1 MAESSPACTHSCRK
15 TEFSTWRAAGLRPN
29 ETLDRPRVV
38 CTLGCRR
45 LSSAIASIVSIP
57 SRLVSSWPV
66 AIGNV
71 RQSTMMSCSRIP
83 QFTVRSADQ
92 PLGDLDLPRRG
103 AGLAALVDGQRDH
116 RRAVLADHR
125 HQLGHP
131 GVRAVA
137 VLVVHRVDDR
147 AAADQLE
154 ARLDHRGLGRVEHQR
169 QRRGGAEPAGDLAH
183 VGDAVPADVV
193 DADVEQVRAVAGLR
207 LGDRHAVLVVV
218 GDHRL
223 AERLGAVGV
232 GPLADR
238 EERGVLAERHVAVE
252 GRDAGLGARRARRER
267 PRQRPALG
275 GGQPVDQRGDVLG
288 GGAAAA
294 ADHRQAELGR

>member
-1 MAESSPACTHSCRK
+1 MDDGGVQPGLHALVQEDRVQHLAGGGLEAERDVGQSEGGLDARVTPLELGDRVD
-15 TEFSTWRAAGLRPN
+15 RLDPVPPGLLLAGG
-29 ETLDRPRVV
+29 DREREAVEDDVLLAHP
-38 CTLGCRR
+38 
-45 LSSAIASIVSIP
+45 
-57 SRLVSSWPV
+57 PV
-66 AIGNV
+66 HGQV
-71 RQSTMMSCSRIP
+71 G
-83 QFTVRSADQ
+83 DQ

-125 HQLGHP
+125 HQLGDP

-137 VLVVHRVDDR
+137 VLVVDRVDDR

-169 QRRGGAEPAGDLAH
+169 QRRGGAEPPGDLAH
-183 VGDAVPADVV
+183 VGHAVPADVV
-193 DADVEQVRAVAGLR
+193 DADVEQVGPVTGLR

-223 AERLGAVGV
+223 AERLRPVGV

-252 GRDAGLGARRARRER
+252 GRDPGLGAGVPRR
-267 PRQRPALG
+267 
-275 GGQPVDQRGDVLG
+275 
-288 GGAAAA
+288 
-294 ADHRQAELGR
+294 